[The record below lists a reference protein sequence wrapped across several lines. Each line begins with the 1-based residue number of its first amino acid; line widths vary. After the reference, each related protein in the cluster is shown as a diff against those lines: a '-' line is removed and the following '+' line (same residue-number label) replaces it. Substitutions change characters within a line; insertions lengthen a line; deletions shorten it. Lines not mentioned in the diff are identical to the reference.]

1 MNLQQLKYLREVARC
16 GLNISTAANVL
27 HTAQPGISNQI
38 RQLEDELNIQIFE
51 RNGKRLVGITQPGR
65 AVLAMAERVLR
76 EIENIKQIGYE
87 FTHDASGTLSIATT
101 HTQARYALPPV
112 IKTFTEHYPNI
123 RLHIHQGN
131 PTQIAQMVVSGA
143 ADLAIATEGMD
154 EFEDIVVLPCYQW
167 NHCLVAPPGLP
178 ILRVE
183 PLTLAAIAA
192 YPIVTYELA
201 FAGRMRINDAF
212 SEVGLRPNVVLAAI
226 DADVIKTYVE
236 LGLGVGLIASMAFD
250 EARDTNLRM
259 RDVSHLFAP
268 STTKIGLRRGAHLR
282 GYCYAFIELFA
293 KQLDRRA
300 VDEAMG
306 I

>member
-1 MNLQQLKYLREVARC
+1 MNFQQLKYLREVARC

-76 EIENIKQIGYE
+76 EIENIKQIGHE
-87 FTHDASGTLSIATT
+87 FTHDANGSLSIATT

-112 IKTFTEHYPNI
+112 IKTFKEQYPNI

-178 ILRVE
+178 ILREE
-183 PLTLAAIAA
+183 PLTLQAIAA

-236 LGLGVGLIASMAFD
+236 LGLGVGLIANMAYD
-250 EARDTNLRM
+250 EKRDVNLRM
-259 RDVSHLFAP
+259 RDVGHLFAP
-268 STTKIGLRRGAHLR
+268 STTRIGLRRGAHLR
-282 GYCYAFIELFA
+282 GFSYAFIELFA
-293 KQLDRRA
+293 SHLDRRI

>member
-76 EIENIKQIGYE
+76 EIEHIKQIGYE
-87 FTHDASGTLSIATT
+87 FSHDASGSLSIATT

-112 IKTFTEHYPNI
+112 IKTFTAEYPNI

-143 ADLAIATEGMD
+143 ADIAIATEGMD

-178 ILRVE
+178 ILREE
-183 PLTLAAIAA
+183 PLTLQAIAA

-212 SEVGLRPNVVLAAI
+212 SEAGLRPNVVLAAI

-236 LGLGVGLIASMAFD
+236 LGLGIGLIASMAYD
-250 EARDTNLRM
+250 EKRDSNLRM

-268 STTKIGLRRGAHLR
+268 STTRIGLRRGAHLR
-282 GYCYAFIELFA
+282 GFTYAFIEMFA
-293 KQLDRRA
+293 DHLDRRA

>member
-1 MNLQQLKYLREVARC
+1 MNLQQLKYLREVVRC

-76 EIENIKQIGYE
+76 EIENIRQVGHE
-87 FTHDASGTLSIATT
+87 FTHDASGSLSIATT

-112 IKTFTEHYPNI
+112 IKTFTEQYPNI

-178 ILRVE
+178 ILREE
-183 PLTLAAIAA
+183 PLTLEAIAE

-212 SEVGLRPNVVLAAI
+212 SEAGLRPNVVLAAI

-250 EARDTNLRM
+250 EKRDTELRM

-268 STTKIGLRRGAHLR
+268 STTRIGLRRAAHLR
-282 GYCYAFIELFA
+282 GFTYAFIEMFA
-293 KQLDRRA
+293 SQLDRRA

-306 I
+306 S

>member
-1 MNLQQLKYLREVARC
+1 
-16 GLNISTAANVL
+16 
-27 HTAQPGISNQI
+27 
-38 RQLEDELNIQIFE
+38 
-51 RNGKRLVGITQPGR
+51 
-65 AVLAMAERVLR
+65 
-76 EIENIKQIGYE
+76 
-87 FTHDASGTLSIATT
+87 
-101 HTQARYALPPV
+101 
-112 IKTFTEHYPNI
+112 
-123 RLHIHQGN
+123 
-131 PTQIAQMVVSGA
+131 MVVSGA

-178 ILRVE
+178 ILREE
-183 PLTLAAIAA
+183 PLTLEAIAA

-212 SEVGLRPNVVLAAI
+212 SEAGLRPNVVLAAI

-250 EARDTNLRM
+250 KKRDTELRM

-268 STTKIGLRRGAHLR
+268 STTRIGLRRAAHLR
-282 GYCYAFIELFA
+282 GFTYAFIEMFA

-306 I
+306 S

>member
-76 EIENIKQIGYE
+76 EIENIKQVGFE
-87 FTHDASGTLSIATT
+87 FTQDASGSLSIATT

-112 IKTFTEHYPNI
+112 IKTFTEQYPNI

-178 ILRVE
+178 ILREE
-183 PLTLAAIAA
+183 PLTLKAIAA

-212 SEVGLRPNVVLAAI
+212 SEAGLRPNVVLAAI

-236 LGLGVGLIASMAFD
+236 LGLGVGLIASMAYD
-250 EARDTNLRM
+250 KDRDTNLRM

-268 STTKIGLRRGAHLR
+268 STTRIGLRRAAHLR
-282 GYCYAFIELFA
+282 GFTYAFIEMFA
-293 KQLDRRA
+293 AHLDRRA

-306 I
+306 S

>member
-76 EIENIKQIGYE
+76 EIEHIKQIGYE
-87 FTHDASGTLSIATT
+87 FSHDASGSLSIATT

-112 IKTFTEHYPNI
+112 IKTFTAEYPNI

-143 ADLAIATEGMD
+143 ADIAIATEGMD

-178 ILRVE
+178 ILREE
-183 PLTLAAIAA
+183 PLTLEAIAA

-212 SEVGLRPNVVLAAI
+212 SEAGLRPNVVLAAI

-236 LGLGVGLIASMAFD
+236 LGLGIGLIASMAFD
-250 EARDTNLRM
+250 EKRDSNLRM

-268 STTKIGLRRGAHLR
+268 STTRIGLRRGAHLR
-282 GYCYAFIELFA
+282 GFTYAFIEMFA
-293 KQLDRRA
+293 GHLDRRA

>member
-1 MNLQQLKYLREVARC
+1 MNFQQLKYLREVARC

-76 EIENIKQIGYE
+76 EIENIKQIGHE
-87 FTHDASGTLSIATT
+87 FTHDANGSLSIATT

-112 IKTFTEHYPNI
+112 IKTFKEQYPNI

-178 ILRVE
+178 ILREE
-183 PLTLAAIAA
+183 PLTLQAIAA

-236 LGLGVGLIASMAFD
+236 LGLGVGLIANMAYD
-250 EARDTNLRM
+250 EKRDVNLRM
-259 RDVSHLFAP
+259 RDVGHLFAP
-268 STTKIGLRRGAHLR
+268 STTRIGLRRGAHLR
-282 GYCYAFIELFA
+282 GFSYAFIELFA
-293 KQLDRRA
+293 SHLDRRT

>member
-1 MNLQQLKYLREVARC
+1 MNLQQLKYLREVVRC

-76 EIENIKQIGYE
+76 EIENIRQVGHE
-87 FTHDASGTLSIATT
+87 FTHDASGSLSIATT

-112 IKTFTEHYPNI
+112 IKTFTEEYPNI

-178 ILRVE
+178 ILREE
-183 PLTLAAIAA
+183 PLTLEAIAA
-192 YPIVTYELA
+192 YPIVTYEIA

-212 SEVGLRPNVVLAAI
+212 SEAGLRPNVVLAAI

-250 EARDTNLRM
+250 EKRDTDLRM

-268 STTKIGLRRGAHLR
+268 STTRIGLRRAAHLR
-282 GYCYAFIELFA
+282 GFTYAFIEMFA
-293 KQLDRRA
+293 SQLDRRA

-306 I
+306 S

>member
-76 EIENIKQIGYE
+76 EIEHIKQIGYE
-87 FTHDASGTLSIATT
+87 FSHDASGSLSIATT

-112 IKTFTEHYPNI
+112 IKSFTSEYPNI
-123 RLHIHQGN
+123 SLHIHQGN

-143 ADLAIATEGMD
+143 ADIAIATEGMD

-178 ILRVE
+178 ILREE
-183 PLTLAAIAA
+183 PLTLEAIAA

-212 SEVGLRPNVVLAAI
+212 SEAGLRPNVVLAAI

-236 LGLGVGLIASMAFD
+236 LGLGIGLIASMAYD
-250 EARDTNLRM
+250 KERDSNLRM

-268 STTKIGLRRGAHLR
+268 STTRIGLRRGAHLR
-282 GYCYAFIELFA
+282 GFTYAFIEMFA
-293 KQLDRRA
+293 GHLDRRA

>member
-76 EIENIKQIGYE
+76 EIEHIKQIGYE
-87 FTHDASGTLSIATT
+87 FSHDASGSLSIATT

-112 IKTFTEHYPNI
+112 IKAFTAEYPNI

-143 ADLAIATEGMD
+143 ADIAIATEGMD

-183 PLTLAAIAA
+183 PLTLEAIAA

-212 SEVGLRPNVVLAAI
+212 SEAGLRPNVVLAAI

-236 LGLGVGLIASMAFD
+236 LGLGIGLIASMAYD
-250 EARDTNLRM
+250 EKRDSNLRM

-268 STTKIGLRRGAHLR
+268 STTRIGLRRGAHLR
-282 GYCYAFIELFA
+282 GFTYAFIEMFA
-293 KQLDRRA
+293 SHLDRRS